1 VSSITGN
8 SVGIV
13 GGGIIGTATALSLV
27 RQGHKVSMIDPNQPG
42 RAACYGNAGCL
53 NPSSVV
59 PVNIPGAI
67 SKVPRMIL
75 DPNSPLFLRWS
86 YLPRLLPWI
95 IPYLSHCRNS
105 EALRIGDGL
114 AALVSDSPAEHKM
127 LADGTTAA
135 QYLRDT
141 DYVVVYNDLA
151 SFAADAYGWSLR
163 KHFGIEWDVVEAE
176 AYKQMEPALAHQSYV
191 AVRLPG
197 HGFVS
202 DPGRYVAALTTEFRK
217 LGGTFVE
224 DEVVDFVFDRDQ
236 AGVVLQSGTHVNFST
251 LVIAAGAWSGRLTK
265 KLGLSVPLESER
277 GYHVEFI
284 EPSAMPTRPTLFA
297 SGKFIATPMD
307 GRLRCAGVVEFG
319 GLDMPASKG
328 PVDFIKRQVK
338 EIFPELRYREIRTW
352 QGHRPA
358 LTDSLPIIDRL
369 PSRNNVILAFGH
381 HHVGLCSG
389 PKTARIVADLVAG
402 KDPGIDLAPYRAD
415 RFR

>member
-1 VSSITGN
+1 MGK

-27 RQGHKVSMIDPNQPG
+27 RQGHMVSMIDPNQPG
-42 RAACYGNAGCL
+42 RAACYGNAGLL

-59 PVNIPGAI
+59 PVNIPGMI

-105 EALRIGDGL
+105 EALRIGEGL

-127 LADGTTAA
+127 LSDGTTAA
-135 QYLRDT
+135 QYLHDT
-141 DYVVVYNDLA
+141 DYVVVYSNLA
-151 SFAADAYGWSLR
+151 SFAADAYVWSLR
-163 KHFGIEWDVVEAE
+163 KHFGIEWDVVEGE

-202 DPGRYVAALTTEFRK
+202 DPGRYVAALTTEFRQ
-217 LGGTFVE
+217 LGGTFIE
-224 DEVVDFVFDRDQ
+224 DDVVDFVFDRDQ
-236 AGVVLQSGTHVNFST
+236 AGVALQSGTRVDFST
-251 LVIAAGAWSGRLTK
+251 LVVAAGAWSGRLTK

-297 SGKFIATPMD
+297 SGKFVATPMD
-307 GRLRCAGVVEFG
+307 GRLRCAGIVEFG
-319 GLDMPASKG
+319 GLDMPPSKG

-358 LTDSLPIIDRL
+358 LTDSLPIIGRL
-369 PSRNNVILAFGH
+369 PGRHSVILAFGH

-389 PKTARIVADLVAG
+389 PKTGRIVADLVAG

>member
-1 VSSITGN
+1 MTK

-27 RQGHKVSMIDPNQPG
+27 RQGYKVSMIDPNQPG

-95 IPYLSHCRNS
+95 IPYLSHCRKS

-127 LADGTTAA
+127 LSGGTTAA

-141 DYVVVYNDLA
+141 DYVVVYSDLA

-163 KHFGIEWDVVEAE
+163 KHFGIEWDVVEGD

-202 DPGRYVAALTTEFRK
+202 DPGRYVAALTTEFQA
-217 LGGTFVE
+217 LGGTVIE

-236 AGVVLQSGTHVNFST
+236 TGVMLQSGMRVDFST

-284 EPSAMPTRPTLFA
+284 EPSAMPTHPTLFA

-328 PVDFIKRQVK
+328 PVDYIKRQVK
-338 EIFPELRYREIRTW
+338 EIFPELHYREIRTW

-358 LTDSLPIIDRL
+358 LTDSLPIIGRL
-369 PSRNNVILAFGH
+369 PNRHNVILAFGH

-389 PKTARIVADLVAG
+389 AKTGRIVADLVAG

>member
-1 VSSITGN
+1 MN
-8 SVGIV
+8 KSVGIV
-13 GGGIIGTATALSLV
+13 GGGIIGVATALSLV

-59 PVNIPGAI
+59 PVNIPGMI

-86 YLPRLLPWI
+86 YLPKLLPWI

-105 EALRIGDGL
+105 EALRIGEGL

-127 LADGTTAA
+127 LSDGTTAA
-135 QYLRDT
+135 QYLNDT
-141 DYVVVYNDLA
+141 DYVVAYSNLA
-151 SFAADAYGWSLR
+151 SFEADAYAWSLR
-163 KHFGIEWDVVEAE
+163 RHFGIEWDVIEGE
-176 AYKQMEPALAHQSYV
+176 AYKRMEPVLAHQSYV

-202 DPGRYVAALTTEFRK
+202 DPGRYVAALTTEFRE
-217 LGGTFVE
+217 LGGTFIE
-224 DEVVDFVFDRDQ
+224 DEAVDFAFDRDQ
-236 AGVVLQSGTHVNFST
+236 ASVILQSGTRVDFST

-284 EPSAMPTRPTLFA
+284 EPSAMPTHPTLFA
-297 SGKFIATPMD
+297 SAKFIATPME

-319 GLDMPASKG
+319 GLDMPPSKG

-338 EIFPELRYREIRTW
+338 EIFPELRYSEIRTW

-358 LTDSLPIIDRL
+358 LTDSLPIIGRL
-369 PSRNNVILAFGH
+369 PGRRNVILAFGH

-389 PKTARIVADLVAG
+389 PKTGRIVANLVAG